1 MIAGNLTFSSLSK
14 QKINIVSHNEISEEY
29 DSFSFLIFAEGI
41 LIG

>member
-1 MIAGNLTFSSLSK
+1 MLAGNLTFSSLSK
-14 QKINIVSHNEISEEY
+14 QKINIVSHNKISEY